1 MRSGTTSGDHSAQTP
16 AVTAPNI
23 AGLLPAVPYALTDGS
38 VTGLLPPERA
48 IMQYHGKES
57 IATLGLGFGYF
68 RPLFSKRT
76 CRCLLNRFP
85 YGVLYRVDIDA
96 IRVGAVMHL
105 NRDPKNWRL
114 RTGKF

>member
-38 VTGLLPPERA
+38 VTGVLTPERA
-48 IMQYHGKES
+48 TMQYHGKES
-57 IATLGLGFGYF
+57 IATLGFGYF